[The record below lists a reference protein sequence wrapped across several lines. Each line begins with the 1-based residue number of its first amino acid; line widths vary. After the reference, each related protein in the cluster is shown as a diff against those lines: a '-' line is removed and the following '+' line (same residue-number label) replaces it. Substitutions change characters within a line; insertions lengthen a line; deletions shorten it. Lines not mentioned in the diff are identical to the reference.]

1 MKKNYIKAED
11 LDSKFEDGEDISQY
25 LDLRRAQRS
34 GLDQRRISV
43 DFPSWMVWELDREVK
58 RLGVTRQSI
67 IKFWISERLGI
78 SEI

>member
-43 DFPSWMVWELDREVK
+43 DFPSWMVWELDREAK